1 MDAPAALTRAR
12 ELVAAGKRRDAILM
26 LRARVDANPGSIE
39 NRRAF
44 AQFYRDLGHPDQA
57 GRWGLLVDDFATDIE
72 REAFVAILRNTDPT
86 EFRVRTLLVLD
97 RDSELSETARWA
109 LEEARKPAVER
120 PEVTETVLEKVSD
133 VLLVTAW
140 AYVLLL
146 PLVILV
152 AAVFDAPWIQAAALG
167 GLAIAVALFAL
178 FGIIVA
184 ADALI
189 TRMRRNS

>member
-1 MDAPAALTRAR
+1 
-12 ELVAAGKRRDAILM
+12 
-26 LRARVDANPGSIE
+26 
-39 NRRAF
+39 
-44 AQFYRDLGHPDQA
+44 
-57 GRWGLLVDDFATDIE
+57 
-72 REAFVAILRNTDPT
+72 
-86 EFRVRTLLVLD
+86 
-97 RDSELSETARWA
+97 
-109 LEEARKPAVER
+109 
-120 PEVTETVLEKVSD
+120 VLERVSD